1 MAVRRHLRGLPALLR
16 RRRRRRRGRPRR
28 AHRPAAVHRLP
39 RRRRHLDDPVPALP
53 AGGPGLRRDRLLR
66 RGPAVRH
73 HGTVRVAPG
82 EGPRAG
88 PADPAR
94 RRPQPLLLG
103 APAVPGGPR
112 GRPGLAGAGH
122 VPLCAGSGG
131 HVRRRRR
138 GSASDAAGRRLQPTT
153 SRRTTGRASSAAGPG
168 AAPTPSSATDTDW
181 YLHLFSAGQPDWNW
195 RNPAVGDYFDGVL
208 RFWFD
213 KGVDGLRI
221 DVAHALFK
229 ADGLPDSPSTGGV
242 VDGLRSNPQ
251 VSDQEDV
258 HEVYRRW
265 RTLAEKYEP
274 HRLLVGEVNLEPA
287 RAARYTRADEMQQ
300 AFAFAFVK
308 LGWDPEAWAAVGNEL
323 EAARQLHGA
332 APTWAL
338 ENHDIVRSVTRFGG
352 GELGSVRARAALVA
366 LLGLPGAAYIYQ
378 GQELGLPEVD
388 VPVEARVDP
397 MWARGGVC
405 RDGARVP
412 LPWTEDAA
420 LNHGFSLGEP
430 AADPWLPIPA
440 GWGTHADRA
449 AGAGPGVRPEPDQG
463 GAGAAPA
470 VVEERGLHRGR
481 RRQLAGRG
489 RKPPHLR
496 TQRALPRRRRD
507 GHRAGAA
514 ARPAPCCSAPRRWP
528 RTAGCSRTTRPGCCG
543 TEAIASAPPA
553 RCMDLEA
560 RSGLSW
566 LWCSTP
572 SPRTLP
578 RAAGQRP
585 MGSSGLVIANRAVMA
600 PGAARQS
607 PRLLCRGLCVFPV
620 SVT

>member
-1 MAVRRHLRGLPALLR
+1 MPSEAPLT
-16 RRRRRRRGRPRR
+16 
-28 AHRPAAVHRLP
+28 PAADWWQSAVIYQVYPRSFADGDGDGVGDLAGLIARLP
-39 RRRRHLDDPVPALP
+39 YIASLGVDGIWMTPFQPSPQVDQGYDVSDYCGVDPLFGTMEQFDSLLEKAHGL
-53 AGGPGLRRDRLLR
+53 GLRILLDVV
-66 RGPAVRH
+66 PNH
-73 HGTVRVAPG
+73 CSSEH
-82 EGPRAG
+82 
-88 PADPAR
+88 
-94 RRPQPLLLG
+94 PLFQ
-103 APAVPGGPR
+103 
-112 GRPGLAGAGH
+112 
-122 VPLCAGSGG
+122 
-131 HVRRRRR
+131 
-138 GSASDAAGRRLQPTT
+138 AAL
-153 SRRTTGRASSAAGPG
+153 AAGPG
-168 AAPTPSSATDTDW
+168 SPERDMFHFVPGPLGMSDDDGTGAASDGADAGGSDVPPNNWQSVFGGRAWSRATPGSATDTDW

-195 RNPAVGDYFDGVL
+195 RNPAVGDFFDGVL

-229 ADGLPDSPSTGGV
+229 ADGLPDSPSEGGV

-287 RAARYTRADEMQQ
+287 RAARYTRADEMHQ

-352 GELGSVRARAALVA
+352 GELGSARARAALVA
-366 LLGLPGAAYIYQ
+366 LLGLPGAAYLYQ

-420 LNHGFSLGEP
+420 LNHGFSLGGTE
-430 AADPWLPIPA
+430 AGQSEPWLPLPDGLGHPRRRTPGTGPA
-440 GWGTHADRA
+440 
-449 AGAGPGVRPEPDQG
+449 VRPEPDQS

-470 VVEERGLHRGR
+470 VVEERGLHR
-481 RRQLAGRG
+481 
-489 RKPPHLR
+489 
-496 TQRALPRRRRD
+496 
-507 GHRAGAA
+507 
-514 ARPAPCCSAPRRWP
+514 
-528 RTAGCSRTTRPGCCG
+528 RTTAAPGGSKPG
-543 TEAIASAPPA
+543 TCSSANA
-553 RCMDLEA
+553 TRI
-560 RSGLSW
+560 SS
-566 LWCSTP
+566 SP
-572 SPRTLP
+572 SRW
-578 RAAGQRP
+578 G
-585 MGSSGLVIANRAVMA
+585 ANRCSCPAGTVLLSAA
-600 PGAARQS
+600 PLAEDGWLQPNNAAWV
-607 PRLLCRGLCVFPV
+607 LRG
-620 SVT
+620 